1 MTNEQITAL
10 RSLETA
16 VRIRRPGGRQELIE
30 MAAKEVV
37 RQFRRIVS
45 TYPATLSEPEMDPDD
60 ESHQQPPKPV
70 DYGVDWDR
78 DHRAE
83 VLPDV

>member
-37 RQFRRIVS
+37 RQFRRVVS
-45 TYPATLSEPEMDPDD
+45 TYPATLAKLEPDD
-60 ESHQQPPKPV
+60 EPYQQPSPSGEDDPT
-70 DYGVDWDR
+70 
-78 DHRAE
+78 
-83 VLPDV
+83 